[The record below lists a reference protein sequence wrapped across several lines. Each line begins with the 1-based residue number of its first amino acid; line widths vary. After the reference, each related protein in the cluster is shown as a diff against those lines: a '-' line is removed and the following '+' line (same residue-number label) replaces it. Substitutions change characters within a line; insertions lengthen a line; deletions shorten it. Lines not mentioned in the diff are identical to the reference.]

1 MHNAHCTAQELHE
14 MKTIEANSVFV
25 ALLTIFY
32 DSSQTAGVDAMKV
45 HIFWWH
51 VSPVRLYLLL
61 LGYQILNSVIAYSPR
76 MKVGSF
82 SNSHRTSTLK
92 ALSAISKKAETYI
105 KVKRLKQMISDGKGY
120 QGYVDEMKK
129 YEKPTAEDAK
139 FDNPEIGNTVTTAE
153 SENPTST
160 TLNPVDVK
168 KKLTAIGLGK
178 SDPVEVMKK
187 VLKYQQDKI
196 DAQKLGDK
204 SSLTEATNAENI
216 EEIRKE
222 SSQGLRQS
230 EMQTSYQISK
240 TNVDL
245 TYRIAFLPDT
255 GVDEERRNFYA
266 SLSSLFDKAPNDS
279 DLDVAAAQSVSLP
292 AEKMIYFD
300 EGDASICKNYC
311 SLSFLPMPDVYM
323 SNTKRHEQLWMKYIR
338 TLDLPRFDVILA
350 HGSSSEA
357 LLRYMESEP
366 LRRVILIDA
375 SDIYTAGERH
385 GRAFRYSLIAGNCQS
400 ISLLCT
406 TQRYSTEAATVC
418 EALRPYCSDQSTS
431 LSNVSSSAISND
443 PPSALSAISR
453 AIAEIVRNAVPDLQN
468 KILDV

>member
-1 MHNAHCTAQELHE
+1 
-14 MKTIEANSVFV
+14 MKI
-25 ALLTIFY
+25 
-32 DSSQTAGVDAMKV
+32 

-61 LGYQILNSVIAYSPR
+61 IGYQILNSVIAYSPL
-76 MKVGSF
+76 MKIKSF
-82 SNSHRTSTLK
+82 SKLRRTSTLK

-139 FDNPEIGNTVTTAE
+139 VDNPEIGNTVTTAE
-153 SENPTST
+153 SEKPTST

-168 KKLTAIGLGK
+168 KKLTSIGLGK

-204 SSLTEATNAENI
+204 STLTEATNAENI
-216 EEIRKE
+216 EEIRKD
-222 SSQGLRQS
+222 SSQELQQS
-230 EMQTSYQISK
+230 EMQTSDQISK
-240 TNVDL
+240 TNVDV

-255 GVDEERRNFYA
+255 GVDEEKRNFYA
-266 SLSSLFDKAPNDS
+266 GLSSLFDRAPNVS
-279 DLDVAAAQSVSLP
+279 DLDVAATQSVSPP
-292 AEKMIYFD
+292 AEKMISFN
-300 EGDASICKNYC
+300 EGDASICRDYC

-323 SNTKRHEQLWMKYIR
+323 SNTKRHEQLWMEYIR

-366 LRRVILIDA
+366 LGSVILIDA

-385 GRAFRYSLIAGNCQS
+385 GRAFRYSLVAGNCQS

-406 TQRYSTEAATVC
+406 SQRYSVEAATVC

-431 LSNVSSSAISND
+431 LSNVSYSTISND

>member
-1 MHNAHCTAQELHE
+1 
-14 MKTIEANSVFV
+14 
-25 ALLTIFY
+25 
-32 DSSQTAGVDAMKV
+32 
-45 HIFWWH
+45 

-76 MKVGSF
+76 IKFRSF
-82 SNSHRTSTLK
+82 LNSHPSSTQK

-105 KVKRLKQMISDGKGY
+105 KVKRLKQMISEGKGY

-129 YEKPTAEDAK
+129 YEKPTVEDAK
-139 FDNPEIGNTVTTAE
+139 FDNPETGNTVTTAE
-153 SENPTST
+153 SDNSTST

-168 KKLTAIGLGK
+168 KKLISIGLGK

-204 SSLTEATNAENI
+204 STVIEAINVENM
-216 EEIRKE
+216 EEIRKDVMQG
-222 SSQGLRQS
+222 SQKSGK
-230 EMQTSYQISK
+230 QTPDQISK
-240 TNVDL
+240 ADVDHG
-245 TYRIAFLPDT
+245 YRVAFLPDT
-255 GVDEERRNFYA
+255 GVDEERRNFYY
-266 SLSSLFDKAPNDS
+266 SLSGLFDKAPNVG
-279 DLDVAAAQSVSLP
+279 DLNVIAIPSVPPL
-292 AEKMIYFD
+292 AEKVICMN
-300 EGDASICKNYC
+300 EGHDSICRDYC
-311 SLSFLPMPDVYM
+311 SLSFLPMPDIYM
-323 SNTKRHEQLWMKYIR
+323 SNNKRHEQLWMEYLR

-357 LLRYMESEP
+357 LLRYMESEAVG
-366 LRRVILIDA
+366 RVILIDA

-406 TQRYSTEAATVC
+406 TQRYSTEAATLC
-418 EALRPYCSDQSTS
+418 EAMRPYCSDENSS
-431 LSNVSSSAISND
+431 LSNVSSFATFHD
-443 PPSALSAISR
+443 PPSALTAISS

-468 KILDV
+468 KITDA